1 MKGMFFLYKNKLST
15 YNCTNSI
22 RIPLLNY
29 TDRNIY
35 VTAEQVQ
42 DFHVIL
48 SNLAGSIISSVNPA
62 DIALHLSAFQVNL
75 NQLKSTCFSCTFVLK
90 SIQKLLLIIQNGGSN
105 LNVIILLLLLQLS
118 NSLEHLIRDFVLIG
132 PDRNLDYYDLISS
145 LSALNS
151 EVTQA
156 IDTELKKGNAP
167 PFKEIV
173 EQLLGKEIEIV
184 VTVGKL
190 TGVIFEAGDDFLT
203 LQEAIGTQVL
213 LPFTSIISIREV

>member
-1 MKGMFFLYKNKLST
+1 MKGMFFLYNNRLSA

-42 DFHVIL
+42 DFHGIL
-48 SNLAGSIISSVNPA
+48 SNLTGSIVSSVNSA
-62 DIALHLSAFQVNL
+62 DITLHLSAFQVNL
-75 NQLKSTCFSCTFVLK
+75 NQRKSTSFSYTFVLK
-90 SIQKLLLIIQNGGSN
+90 SIQKLLLVIQNGGSN
-105 LNVIILLLLLQLS
+105 LNVLLLLLQLS
-118 NSLEHLIRDFVLIG
+118 NALEHLISDFVLIG
-132 PDRNLDYYDLISS
+132 LDKNLDDYYLISS

-151 EVTQA
+151 AVTQA
-156 IDTELKKGNAP
+156 IYTELKKGNAP

-173 EQLLGKEIEIV
+173 EQLLGTEIEII
-184 VTVGKL
+184 VTVGQL
-190 TGVIFEAGDDFLT
+190 TGVIFEVGDDFLT
-203 LQEAIGTQVL
+203 LQEAIGTQIL

>member
-22 RIPLLNY
+22 RIPPLNY
-29 TDRNIY
+29 TDHNIY
-35 VTAEQVQ
+35 VTTEQVQ

-48 SNLAGSIISSVNPA
+48 SNLAESIISSANPA
-62 DIALHLSAFQVNL
+62 HIALHLSAFQVNL
-75 NQLKSTCFSCTFVLK
+75 NQRKSTCFSCTFVLK
-90 SIQKLLLIIQNGGSN
+90 SIQKLLLVIQNDGSN
-105 LNVIILLLLLQLS
+105 LNVILLLMQLS

-132 PDRNLDYYDLISS
+132 PDINLDYYDLISS
-145 LSALNS
+145 LSVLNS
-151 EVTQA
+151 AVTQA
-156 IDTELKKGNAP
+156 IDTELKKGNTP

-173 EQLLGKEIEIV
+173 EQFLGKEIEIV

-190 TGVIFEAGDDFLT
+190 TGVIFEVGDDFLT
-203 LQEAIGTQVL
+203 LQEAIGTQLL

>member
-1 MKGMFFLYKNKLST
+1 MKGMFILYKNKLST

-75 NQLKSTCFSCTFVLK
+75 NQRKSTCFSCTFVLK
-90 SIQKLLLIIQNGGSN
+90 SIQQLLLVIQNGGSN
-105 LNVIILLLLLQLS
+105 LNVILLLLKLS

-132 PDRNLDYYDLISS
+132 PGRNLDYCDLISS

-151 EVTQA
+151 AVTQA

-190 TGVIFEAGDDFLT
+190 TGVIFEVGDDFLT